1 MAGLAKRK
9 PIGEACR
16 NQALRA
22 AKRAA
27 RERDYEWR
35 LTDEQAFALFTQ
47 PCHYC
52 GAIAT
57 NHSQHPDANGSFRY
71 NGIDRVDNSLGYTPE
86 NCVACC
92 KHCNVAKRS
101 MTVLEF
107 RMWIAQVY
115 QHMRIGG

>member
-1 MAGLAKRK
+1 M
-9 PIGEACR
+9 R
-16 NQALRA
+16 NHALRA
-22 AKRAA
+22 TKRAA
-27 RERDYEWR
+27 PDRGYRWA
-35 LTDEQAFALFTQ
+35 LTDEQAFALFGQ

-52 GAIAT
+52 GAIGA
-57 NHSQHPDANGSFRY
+57 NHSTNPNASGSFRY

-86 NCVACC
+86 NCVAAC

-115 QHMRIGG
+115 KHMGLSAHPSAP

>member
-1 MAGLAKRK
+1 M
-9 PIGEACR
+9 R
-16 NQALRA
+16 NHALRQC
-22 AKRAA
+22 KRAA
-27 RERDYEWR
+27 RERNYEWL
-35 LTDEQAFALFTQ
+35 LTDEQAFALFVL

-57 NHSQHPDANGSFRY
+57 NHSTHPDANGSFRY
-71 NGIDRVDNSLGYTPE
+71 NGIDRVDNSQGYTPE

-107 RMWIAQVY
+107 RMWITQVY
-115 QHMRIGG
+115 NHLKLG